1 METVIDKG
9 QALFL
14 LAIVFVL
21 YIAPVVASLI
31 DLRFGIKKARERG
44 EEIDSDHLKKTPAKI
59 TNYLLFIFAVSVV
72 DVVQMAIVHYLSTFY
87 GWHSIPLL
95 PVLTAVASVGC
106 CGIEVKSIYENN
118 DTKTKREAKQIAI
131 MAKAI
136 LKAHG
141 DIQATADAVGG
152 YLNKE
157 SDGNDKEGE

>member
-21 YIAPVVASLI
+21 YIAPVIASLI

-87 GWHSIPLL
+87 GWTVPLL
-95 PVLTAVASVGC
+95 PLLTAVASVGC
-106 CGIEVKSIYENN
+106 CCIEVKSIYENN

-141 DIQATADAVGG
+141 DIEATADAVGG

-157 SDGNDKEGE
+157 SDETEA